1 MNDLEK
7 FAKEN
12 RELFDDKEPTGK
24 VWRKIKK
31 QVAPQKNAFQWV
43 WKAAAIV
50 FFLTS
55 VGLYFQRDVKV
66 KTELLAQKEK
76 ISSDFKD
83 VESFYFE
90 LISEKKSLINN
101 FGEDMDIDYG
111 YEQDLQNLDAMYEV
125 LKDELR
131 SNPSKKVVDALLLN
145 LVVRID
151 ILNKKLAELESEEL
165 GKEDWDGD
173 ENNTEI

>member
-1 MNDLEK
+1 MKGDLEK
-7 FAKEN
+7 FIVEN
-12 RELFDDKEPTGK
+12 RGHFDDREPSEK
-24 VWRKIKK
+24 VWPAVKARIYRK
-31 QVAPQKNAFQWV
+31 KNSFQWI

-55 VGLYFQRDVKV
+55 LFLYFRGNVETRAQ
-66 KTELLAQKEK
+66 LLAQKEK

-90 LISEKKSLINN
+90 LITEKRSLIAS
-101 FGEDMDIDYG
+101 FEDKVDIDHG
-111 YEQDLQNLDAMYEV
+111 YEQDMQNLDAMYEV

-131 SNPSKKVVDALLLN
+131 TNPSKKVVDALLLN

-151 ILNKKLAELESEEL
+151 ILNKKLAELEEDGPE
-165 GKEDWDGD
+165 GKKSAKSDL
-173 ENNTEI
+173 EI